1 MLAAYMVVHQN
12 SVVITWGRGKYD
24 VIIIPFFTFRYFLNS
39 ESNKYHNVKV

>member
-24 VIIIPFFTFRYFLNS
+24 VIIIPFCTFRYFLGRTNIIS
-39 ESNKYHNVKV
+39 VKV